1 MPITLLRPLILLWP
15 IVLMSLS
22 GCAAT
27 YPVQEMSN
35 ARQTL
40 QAAEAVNAQV
50 YASSQFQEAKRLL
63 DLATSKLDEGDYI
76 LAREYALS
84 AKQQAIKARMEA
96 ISQQQ
101 TENKN

>member
-1 MPITLLRPLILLWP
+1 MPITFLRSLIIFWFFGL
-15 IVLMSLS
+15 VFLS
-22 GCAAT
+22 GCAAN

-40 QAAEAVNAQV
+40 QAAEAVNAQL
-50 YASSQFQEAKRLL
+50 YASAQYQEAQRLL
-63 DLATSKLDEGDYI
+63 DLATAKLDEGDYI
-76 LAREYALS
+76 LARKYALS
-84 AKQQAIKARMEA
+84 AKQLAIKARMEA

>member
-1 MPITLLRPLILLWP
+1 MPIPFRSLLFLWS
-15 IVLMSLS
+15 IVLVLLS
-22 GCAAT
+22 GCATT

-50 YASSQFQEAKRLL
+50 HASRQYQEAKRLL
-63 DLATSKLDEGDYI
+63 DLASSKFDEGDYI
-76 LAREYALS
+76 LAREYAVS
-84 AKQQAIKARMEA
+84 AKQLAIKARMEA

-101 TENKN
+101 SENKN